1 METNA
6 VAAHSKIRVVSS
18 MATRQ
23 LLSELTSRFEEV
35 SPRRVALEA
44 VGGVDAAKRVRN
56 GEAFDVVVL
65 ASDVI
70 DALIAEGRIVGARV
84 DLVRSLVGV
93 AVRAGAVRP
102 DISSGEAVKRAV
114 LDAPSIS
121 YSTGPSGTYLG
132 NLFGRWGIA
141 DAVKDRI
148 VIPPPGTPVAA
159 LVARGDAALG
169 FQQISELI
177 SAPGIDVIGELPKEI
192 QVVTIFSGGVA
203 QTAADADGAREVL
216 QFMSAPDTAAIKQR
230 HGMEQ
235 P

>member
-1 METNA
+1 METKDVTA
-6 VAAHSKIRVVSS
+6 DAKIRVVSS

-23 LLSELTSRFEEV
+23 LLSELTAGFEAVSR
-35 SPRRVALEA
+35 RRVALES

-56 GEAFDVVVL
+56 GEAFDVIVL

-70 DALIAEGRIVGARV
+70 DAMIAEGRIVGRRV
-84 DLVRSLVGV
+84 DVARSLVGV
-93 AVRAGAVRP
+93 AVRAGAAHP

-114 LDAPSIS
+114 LEAPSIS
-121 YSTGPSGTYLG
+121 YSTGPSGTYLS

-148 VIPPPGTPVAA
+148 VVPPPGTPVAA

-177 SAPGIDVIGELPKEI
+177 SAPGIDLIGELPPEI
-192 QVVTIFSGGVA
+192 QTMTMFSGGIA
-203 QTAADADGAREVL
+203 QTAADPDGAREVL
-216 QFMSAPDTAAIKQR
+216 EFMSAPQTAAIKER